1 MNDPLRGGLIR
12 LTSEDPETAVKLE
25 LRWQRDTEFHRLADD
40 DPAELRSEK
49 KIKEW
54 MEKQTADEN
63 PHRFS
68 FSIRTL
74 EEDRLIGFISL
85 YLPVVHGCDAW
96 VGIGIG
102 DREFW
107 GRGYGTDAMR
117 VILRYAFTELNLH
130 RVSLGL
136 HAYNQ
141 RALRSYEKA
150 GFQLEGRVR
159 GEGLREGQR
168 FDAIYMGILRKEW
181 MEQNGIE
188 TRDI

>member
-1 MNDPLRGGLIR
+1 MNNPLCGELIR
-12 LTSEDPETAVKLE
+12 LTNEDPETVAKLE

-54 MEKQTADEN
+54 MEKRASDDD

-74 EEDRLIGFISL
+74 KEDRLIGFISL

-96 VGIGIG
+96 AGIGIG

-130 RVSLGL
+130 RVSLAL

-141 RALRSYEKA
+141 RALRSYEKV
-150 GFQLEGRVR
+150 GFQMEGRVR

-168 FDAIYMGILRKEW
+168 IDALYMGILRSEW
-181 MEQNGIE
+181 ESQNH
-188 TRDI
+188 RQS